1 MHYEGHMAHT
11 LEPAATKDTSFDIE
25 RERLALERMKLEI
38 ERDKLAAGRQKI
50 KWIALAVV
58 ISLLIVAGT
67 LWMWLFQQYLQ
78 IRDDDALKAAEII
91 RSAKIDEPG
100 MASLDDKKELLR
112 LLAAHP
118 GQQAEI
124 VGYWKALF
132 PNDDWVVP
140 LQRTIQEGARTK
152 QSSVSATKSKP
163 TPVASE
169 PAPRSRQD
177 APLTAKDF
185 GGEALGIEIP
195 QSDGQSGGGTSEGP
209 VFR

>member
-1 MHYEGHMAHT
+1 MHHEGHMADK
-11 LEPAATKDTSFDIE
+11 LESAATKDASFDIE

-38 ERDKLAAGRQKI
+38 EREKLAAGRQKT
-50 KWIALAVV
+50 KWIALVVV

-67 LWMWLFQQYLQ
+67 FWMWLFQQYLE
-78 IRDDDALKAAEII
+78 IRDGDALKAAEII
-91 RSAKIDEPG
+91 RSAKVDEPG
-100 MASLDDKKELLR
+100 NAGVEDKKELLG

-118 GQQAEI
+118 GQQAQI
-124 VGYWKALF
+124 AAYWKALF

-140 LQRTIQEGARTK
+140 LQRAIQEEARTK
-152 QSSVSATKSKP
+152 KSASATKSKP
-163 TPVASE
+163 TPVALE
-169 PAPRSRQD
+169 PVPRSRQD

-195 QSDGQSGGGTSEGP
+195 QPDGQSSGGPSEGP

>member
-1 MHYEGHMAHT
+1 MHHEGHMADK
-11 LEPAATKDTSFDIE
+11 LESAAAKDASFDIE

-38 ERDKLAAGRQKI
+38 EREKLAAGRQKT
-50 KWIALAVV
+50 KWIALVVV

-67 LWMWLFQQYLQ
+67 FWMWLFQQYLE
-78 IRDDDALKAAEII
+78 IRDGDALKAAEII
-91 RSAKIDEPG
+91 RSAKVDEPG
-100 MASLDDKKELLR
+100 NASVEDKKELLG

-118 GQQAEI
+118 GRQAQI
-124 VGYWKALF
+124 AAYWKALF

-140 LQRTIQEGARTK
+140 LQRAIQEEARTK
-152 QSSVSATKSKP
+152 KSASATKSKP
-163 TPVASE
+163 TPVALE
-169 PAPRSRQD
+169 PVPRSRQD

-195 QSDGQSGGGTSEGP
+195 QPGGQSSGGPSEGP